1 MESTSAKKIEPKELH
16 GLELARECGRFADL
30 KQAEDILILDLRGLS
45 QLTDFF
51 VVCSGGSLPQLR
63 AIRDEIDGQL
73 IKEHGVRPLH
83 RDGALES
90 QWMVLDYIDVMVH
103 IFHREMRPRY
113 ALEDLWSDAP
123 RLSWETGE
131 PVEETESD

>member
-1 MESTSAKKIEPKELH
+1 MESTSAKKIESKELH
-16 GLELARECGRFADL
+16 GRELARECGRFADF

-51 VVCSGGSLPQLR
+51 VVCSGSSLPHLR
-63 AIRDEIDGQL
+63 AIRDEIDGRL
-73 IKEHGVRPLH
+73 MKEHGVRPLH
-83 RDGALES
+83 RDGVLES
-90 QWMVLDYIDVMVH
+90 KWMVLDYIDVMVH

-131 PVEETESD
+131 PAEETEDD